1 MNVFELCLC
10 CVQKLRKFMVFYFIC
25 NGMSR
30 IKNDCT
36 GEGEREGDK
45 ASAINEQD
53 KHEICML
60 FEEP

>member
-36 GEGEREGDK
+36 GEGERER
-45 ASAINEQD
+45 
-53 KHEICML
+53 
-60 FEEP
+60 